1 MLPLKPPVEPM
12 LATSVGEI
20 PQRSGLVFEPKWD
33 GFRCLV
39 FRDGDEVTL
48 QSRSGK
54 PLARYFPEMLGTARD
69 ALPARCVVDGE
80 LVVVREGRLSFDA
93 LTERVHPAASRINL
107 LAAEHPASYI
117 AFDLLALDDSTL
129 LELPF
134 SERRAALEQVFEPGE
149 HAHLTPTTD
158 EVDVARQWFDIFE
171 GAGLDGL
178 IGKASDGQYLPGKRA
193 MLKIKHK
200 RTADCVVG
208 GFRWHKSGNVVG
220 SLLLGLYDSVGM
232 LHNVGVCG
240 AFPAAQRAALVEEL
254 APLRVDAAVDHP
266 WLAGAAPGMQRLPG
280 AENRWRAGEQPWEPL
295 RCERVVEVGYEHTEG
310 GHPRRFR
317 LNPRFVR
324 WRDDRE
330 PTSCRYE
337 QLDEPASYDL
347 DAVLKGEVRRATN
360 P

>member
-1 MLPLKPPVEPM
+1 MLPLKPPIEPM
-12 LATSVGEI
+12 LATAVGEI
-20 PQRSGLVFEPKWD
+20 PRRPGLVFEPKWD

-39 FRDGDEVTL
+39 FRDGTDVML

-54 PLARYFPEMLGTARD
+54 PLARYFPEMIGTMLA
-69 ALPARCVVDGE
+69 ALPDRCVVDGE
-80 LVVVREGRLSFDA
+80 LVVVRDGRLSFDA
-93 LTERVHPAASRINL
+93 LTERVHPAASRIAL
-107 LAAEHPASYI
+107 LAAEHPASYV
-117 AFDLLALDDSTL
+117 AFDLLALADTAL

-149 HAHLTPTTD
+149 HAHLTPTTED
-158 EVDVARQWFDIFE
+158 TAVAARWFDIFE

-178 IGKASDGQYLPGKRA
+178 IGKAADGQYEPGKRT

-208 GFRWHKSGNVVG
+208 GFRWHKTGDVVG
-220 SLLLGLYDSVGM
+220 SLLLGLYDDAGL

-254 APLRVDAAVDHP
+254 APLRVDAELDHP
-266 WLAGAAPGMQRLPG
+266 WLSGTVPGLQRLPG

-310 GHPRRFR
+310 GHPKRFR
-317 LNPRFVR
+317 LNPKFVR
-324 WRDDRE
+324 WRADRD
-330 PTSCRYE
+330 PRSCRYE
-337 QLDEPASYDL
+337 QLDEPAGYDL
-347 DAVLKGEVRRATN
+347 DAVLKGEVRRAAS